1 MFSWFKKR
9 EVAPVKK
16 IKQIREYYTAYYSGD
31 LNLPYQAYRVNFV
44 CYSLDK
50 IYRNSDVTELYQVW
64 EDLVPEEVADI
75 IRANIVDKGDFYIFN
90 RPKSIRLKSE
100 GAVEKGAVEICS
112 YCNNNKPSNSKCPS
126 CGA

>member
-1 MFSWFKKR
+1 MFSWFKMR
-9 EVAPVKK
+9 EVEPVKK
-16 IKQIREYYTAYYSGD
+16 IKQIREYYTAYYLGD
-31 LNLPYQAYRVNFV
+31 SNLPYQAYRVNFV

-75 IRANIVDKGDFYIFN
+75 IRANIVDRGSYYIFN
-90 RPKSIRLKSE
+90 RPKSIRLESE
-100 GAVEKGAVEICS
+100 DTSEDTVEICS
-112 YCNNNKPSNSKCPS
+112 YCNNKKSSNSKCPS